1 MAARSATAAVRHLS
15 PITGCACALRRVM
28 WRCAVLDLVVVLV
41 TVVSFALMWAVLH
54 GLERM

>member
-1 MAARSATAAVRHLS
+1 MAAPSATAAVTHLS
-15 PITGCACALRRVM
+15 ISGCACALRRVM

-41 TVVSFALMWAVLH
+41 TIVSFALMWAVLR